1 MYNLLLVAFVFPA
14 EEDGCSFTFISDRD
28 CVLGL
33 LVICSFLSNF
43 SAIVRSFLTA
53 FVTTGLDMRE
63 FKIPLIGLDPLLLLA
78 VIGVK

>member
-1 MYNLLLVAFVFPA
+1 MAFVFPA

-33 LVICSFLSNF
+33 LVICSFPSAF
-43 SAIVRSFLTA
+43 SAIVRSFLSA
-53 FVTTGLDMRE
+53 FVATGLDMLE
-63 FKIPLIGLDPLLLLA
+63 LEIPLLGLAPLLLLA